1 MLFWNWDFILI
12 QSPPNLCSS
21 PKCWRRNMSSPMEAH
36 GGHIVWTSYGSSPW
50 LVGICIDC
58 NQDYPLSLFCSSCL
72 TEDSK
77 VSREGDHEQRTSQ
90 TASQP
95 QGCDASLAE
104 GSPFLSCPC
113 EKNFFKIASWLQHL
127 SRKWYLIFF
136 IFIFLSVW
144 RIFKCV
150 MNTSGFF
157 FFFFSESCL
166 QAQWSIK
173 ISLVLKS
180 TVSLQ
185 DGTHWH
191 HNLHL

>member
-21 PKCWRRNMSSPMEAH
+21 PKCWHRNMSSPMEAH

-50 LVGICIDC
+50 LLGIGIDC
-58 NQDYPLSLFCSSCL
+58 NQDYPLSLFCNSCL

-113 EKNFFKIASWLQHL
+113 GKNFFKIASWLQHL

-136 IFIFLSVW
+136 FIF
-144 RIFKCV
+144 FCQ
-150 MNTSGFF
+150 SGGYLNVLWIQVDF
-157 FFFFSESCL
+157 FFFFSFLRAVCKLSDL
-166 QAQWSIK
+166 
-173 ISLVLKS
+173 
-180 TVSLQ
+180 
-185 DGTHWH
+185 
-191 HNLHL
+191 